1 MLDLKDPE
9 VKAALKEAADAAVAE
24 ATEGLKNK
32 NSELLT
38 KLKKLQ
44 KDVAIDPADHAALQ
58 TELAETQTK
67 LAEAVKT
74 AKTATTEAEKIKK
87 AYETESKVS
96 HDLLVKRGL
105 SEALLAN
112 GVKNP
117 IYLEAAEA
125 LLYGKVILTADGENR
140 VAKVGDKLLS
150 DFVKEW
156 AVSDKGKAFVDAPG
170 NSGGGAQGGG
180 KGANGAKTMARAA
193 FEALDPTAKMAFTK
207 EGGTLTA

>member
-1 MLDLKDPE
+1 MALDLKDPE
-9 VKAALKEAADAAVAE
+9 TKAALKEAADAAVAE
-24 ATEGLKNK
+24 ATEGLKAK
-32 NSELLT
+32 NIELLG
-38 KLKKLQ
+38 KLKKAQ
-44 KDVAIDPADHAALQ
+44 KDSTISPEDHAALQ
-58 TELAETQTK
+58 TELADVQTK
-67 LAEAVKT
+67 LAEALKV

-117 IYLEAAEA
+117 TYLEAAEA
-125 LLYGKVILTADGENR
+125 LLYGKVVLTADGENR
-140 VAKVGDKLLS
+140 IAKVGEKLLA

-180 KGANGAKTMARAA
+180 KGVSGDAISKITDPQARLAA
-193 FEALDPTAKMAFTK
+193 INAAGVKA
-207 EGGTLTA
+207 